1 MIRLLIISF
10 IIITDLYPKSSHAVE
25 IKNLFIGSQHVPAFN
40 VLTMGSFESEK
51 VGYFAWAFANEVW
64 AEGYGGL
71 IYMPTSYFQLGLG
84 FGAEKANDPFRIG
97 SMVWV
102 GKENWSILTL
112 FESGGSGY
120 WHQINAIY
128 RLNRNIGIG
137 LMKEEF
143 TGVGPRLEYSLSNL
157 PIQLWVSLLQLD
169 GSLNKYFTIKFLL

>member
-71 IYMPTSYFQLGLG
+71 TYMPTSYFQLGLG

-97 SMVWV
+97 SIVWV
-102 GKENWSILTL
+102 GKENWSILILMFKILYGYISPL
-112 FESGGSGY
+112 FIFFY
-120 WHQINAIY
+120 NPFIVLYIY
-128 RLNRNIGIG
+128 SR
-137 LMKEEF
+137 K
-143 TGVGPRLEYSLSNL
+143 
-157 PIQLWVSLLQLD
+157 
-169 GSLNKYFTIKFLL
+169 